1 MERIQV
7 LNKLQEIVRDVL
19 DNEEVVL
26 REETCMEDVEEWDS
40 VAHMTVIA
48 MLENEI
54 GVQFDIEK
62 IANAKTVKA
71 MIDMVVEN
79 KFIL

>member
-19 DNEEVVL
+19 DDEEVVL
-26 REETCMEDVEEWDS
+26 QEETCMEDVEDWDS

-48 MLENEI
+48 LLENEL
-54 GVQFDIEK
+54 GVRFDIEK
-62 IANAKTVKA
+62 IVNAKTVNEL
-71 MIDMVVEN
+71 IEMVVDKLE
-79 KFIL
+79 

>member
-26 REETCMEDVEEWDS
+26 QEETCMEDVEEWDS

>member
-26 REETCMEDVEEWDS
+26 QEETCMEDVEEWDS

-54 GVQFDIEK
+54 GVQFDIDK

>member
-26 REETCMEDVEEWDS
+26 QEETCMEDVEEWDS

-54 GVQFDIEK
+54 GVQFDIDK

-71 MIDMVVEN
+71 MIDMVVE
-79 KFIL
+79 K

>member
-1 MERIQV
+1 MERIQI

-19 DNEEVVL
+19 DNEKVVL
-26 REETCMEDVEEWDS
+26 QEETCMEDVEEWDS

-48 MLENEI
+48 MLENEL

-62 IANAKTVKA
+62 IVNAKTVKA
-71 MIDMVVEN
+71 MIDMVVGR
-79 KFIL
+79 

>member
-26 REETCMEDVEEWDS
+26 QEGTRMEDVEEWDS
-40 VAHMTVIA
+40 VVHMTVIA
-48 MLENEI
+48 MLENELR
-54 GVQFDIEK
+54 VQFDIEK